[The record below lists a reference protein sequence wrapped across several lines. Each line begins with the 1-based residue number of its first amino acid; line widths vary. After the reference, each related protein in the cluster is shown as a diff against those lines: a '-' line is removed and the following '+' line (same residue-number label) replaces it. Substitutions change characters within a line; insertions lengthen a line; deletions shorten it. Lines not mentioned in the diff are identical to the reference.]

1 MLNSIF
7 SIRPRQI
14 KEDLANEFPAYR
26 YKQLMKWL
34 YEKFVFDPDQM
45 TNLPADLKQ
54 YLAEHY
60 DFCLPKI
67 VDAVTAADETT
78 KYALSL
84 TDGSIIEMVLIP
96 DGNKRTLCV
105 SSQVGCSR
113 ACSFCATGRMG
124 LKRNLFIHEIVAQIL
139 LASQISAP
147 HRLTNLVFMGM
158 GEPLDNLDNLISC
171 LQIIQDDDGLSFSP
185 RRTTISTCGVTQGII
200 RLADSGV
207 KAKLAVSL
215 NSAIDEKRNILMPIN
230 QKEPLPRLKQ
240 AILYYLRKSSFRVT
254 FEYILIPDFNMDSAD
269 IKALKRF
276 VGDLSCKLNFIPYN
290 EVPDLPYRSPT
301 EPEIENFLRAAKSIN
316 QAITLR
322 RSRGAEV
329 CGACGQ
335 LSASHNHQIK
345 ANTLKE

>member
-1 MLNSIF
+1 MLDSIF
-7 SIRPRQI
+7 SVRPGQI
-14 KEDLANEFPAYR
+14 KEDLAKDFPSYR

-34 YEKFVFDPDQM
+34 YEKFVYNLDQM
-45 TNLPADLKQ
+45 TDLPIELKD
-54 YLAEHY
+54 YLTLGY
-60 DFCLPKI
+60 DFSLPEI
-67 VDAVTAADETT
+67 VNAVTAADDTT

-84 TDGSIIEMVLIP
+84 ADGSIIEMVLIP
-96 DGNKRTLCV
+96 DGKKRTLCV
-105 SSQVGCSR
+105 SSQVGCAR

-124 LKRNLFIHEIVAQIL
+124 LKRNLLTHEIVAQIL

-171 LQIIQDDDGLSFSP
+171 LQIIQDDGLSFSP
-185 RRTTISTCGVTQGII
+185 RRTTISTCGITQGII

-230 QKEPLPRLKQ
+230 QKEPLTQLKQ

-254 FEYILIPDFNMDSAD
+254 FEYILIPELNMDTAD

-290 EVPDLPYRSPT
+290 EVPALPYRSPT
-301 EPEIENFLRAAKSIN
+301 EAEIESFLKAAQSIY

-335 LSASHNHQIK
+335 LSASTITKVKQI
-345 ANTLKE
+345 L